1 MLGSTKT
8 ITIINHWFDKTA
20 DADQYAC
27 HVFAGCS
34 WYGQFIH
41 AADTAGLHRACIHKI
56 RIPATESRAASYL
69 EPQQWMT
76 LPAEK
81 KPQFWTLGCESKV
94 VKGAVKSV
102 TAKEY
107 AALARNYT
115 VAADLTWHDSRD
127 GIQPHWYVE
136 GR

>member
-1 MLGSTKT
+1 MLGATKT
-8 ITIINHWFDKTA
+8 ITIINHWYDKAT
-20 DADQYAC
+20 DTDLYAC
-27 HVFAGCS
+27 HVFDGCS

-69 EPQQWMT
+69 EPHQWT
-76 LPAEK
+76 ALPAAD
-81 KPQFWTLGCESKV
+81 KPRFWTLGCESKV
-94 VKGAVKSV
+94 VKGAVKSI

-115 VAADLTWHDSRD
+115 AAADLTWHDSRD
-127 GIQPHWYVE
+127 GVQPHWYVE